1 MIQTPFKIGTDIIEI
16 KKFKN
21 LEYDYN
27 NKFLQKIFTKNEL
40 KYCFS
45 KSKPEQHL
53 AVRFAGKESI
63 IKALS
68 ESNEKINFI
77 EIEIMNNEYGAPNIK
92 LHNAKFKNFEIKI
105 SLSHSNDNAIAFA
118 IVYKI

>member
-1 MIQTPFKIGTDIIEI
+1 MIQTSFKIGTDIIEI

-21 LEYDYN
+21 LEYSYE

-40 KYCFS
+40 EYCFS

-68 ESNEKINFI
+68 EQNEKINFTDI
-77 EIEIMNNEYGAPNIK
+77 EIINNEYGAPSIK
-92 LHNAKFKNFEIKI
+92 LHNSKFSNFEIKI
-105 SLSHSNDNAIAFA
+105 SLSHSNNNAIAFA